1 MTPTYVVVGS
11 RPWSRR
17 AFDESISALPGRWT
31 FVGERSGLRLDELRA
46 VDPRYVFFLHWSW
59 IVPEDIL
66 QAYEC
71 VGFHMTDLPY
81 GRGGSPLQNLILRGK
96 EETSLTGFRMTE
108 EMDAGPVYLKR
119 GLSLEGSAEE
129 IYLRMSFLA
138 SEMIGQIIQ
147 EEPGPTP
154 QEGEVV
160 TFKRRRPEQSQV
172 PDLASLRRLYDFIRM
187 LDAEGYPKA
196 FVEQGGFRYELSDA
210 TLGEEGL
217 EAVVKV
223 TPIHKEDEA

>member
-1 MTPTYVVVGS
+1 MTQTYLVAGN

-17 AFDESISALPGRWT
+17 AFDEVIAAYPGRWA
-31 FVGERSGLRLDELRA
+31 FISERDALSPTAVRA
-46 VDPRYVFFLHWSW
+46 SDPRYVFLLHWSW
-59 IVPEDIL
+59 MVPEDL
-66 QAYEC
+66 VEEYEC

-96 EETSLTGFRMTE
+96 EKTKLTAFRMTKE
-108 EMDAGPVYLKR
+108 LDAGPVYMKR
-119 GLSLEGSAEE
+119 DLSLDGTAEE
-129 IYLRMSFLA
+129 IYLRTSFLA
-138 SEMIGQIIQ
+138 SEMIGQIIK
-147 EEPGPTP
+147 EEPEPSP
-154 QEGEVV
+154 QKGSAVS
-160 TFKRRRPEQSQV
+160 FQRRRPEQSKV

-217 EAVVKV
+217 EAVVTV
-223 TPIHKEDEA
+223 TSIRKEEED

>member
-1 MTPTYVVVGS
+1 MTQAYIVVGS

-17 AFDESISALPGRWT
+17 AFDRLIGTYPGRWT
-31 FVGERSGLRLDELRA
+31 FIGERAGLSLEATRA
-46 VDPRYVFFLHWSW
+46 VDPRYLFFLHWSW
-59 IVPEDIL
+59 MVPADL
-66 QAYEC
+66 VRAYEC

-96 EETSLTGFRMTE
+96 EKTVLTAFRLTE
-108 EMDAGPVYLKR
+108 ELDAGPVYMR
-119 GLSLEGSAEE
+119 GELSLEGSAEE
-129 IYLRMSFLA
+129 IYLRTSFLA
-138 SEMIGQIIQ
+138 AEMIRRIIR
-147 EEPGPTP
+147 EEPDPTP
-154 QEGEVV
+154 QEGDVV
-160 TFKRRRPEQSQV
+160 TFKRRRPGQSKV

-210 TLGEEGL
+210 TLEQGGL

-223 TPIHKEDEA
+223 TPIRKEDED